1 MDTESCKVLVQ
12 TDEAGRVT
20 AIIQNLRPL
29 HPTERIEDW
38 LRMTDAGDWAGLS
51 GALMRDHYDP
61 RYEKHR
67 ARHDDGLGP
76 VVSLDDLNELEAATS
91 KVEAALAR
99 L

>member
-1 MDTESCKVLVQ
+1 MPLAARAAYTARSYGDAAG
-12 TDEAGRVT
+12 DPGRVT

-51 GALMRDHYDP
+51 GGLMRDHYDP

-67 ARHDDGLGP
+67 ARHDDGGGP
-76 VVSLDDLNELEAATS
+76 VVALDDLTDL
-91 KVEAALAR
+91 
-99 L
+99 